1 MAINKFQQTTEQALH
16 CLGRYQ
22 TTKDRADLV
31 RAKSLISKLEWYL
44 EDEEGFIPF
53 ELVGSF
59 LSDDAFRVLHGCTKS
74 EVAVN
79 SSPNSLNVNYVLIVY
94 SHDNFKGLVGQI
106 RSIYKGFKEMNLK
119 ASNFT
124 RLIGD

>member
-1 MAINKFQQTTEQALH
+1 MATNKFQKTTEQALH
-16 CLGRYQ
+16 CLGSYQ

-31 RAKSLISKLEWYL
+31 RAKSLISKLERYL
-44 EDEEGFIPF
+44 EDEIGFIPF

-59 LSDDAFRVLHGCTKS
+59 LSDDAFRVLHGCAKS

-106 RSIYKGFKEMNLK
+106 HSIYKEFKEMDLK
-119 ASNFT
+119 GSNFT
-124 RLIGD
+124 RLIGE